1 MLAAA
6 DSLPRS
12 HQSVTHEAR
21 LECATASPERT
32 DGISHTISISG
43 NAGGVQMSTMTE
55 PTTADLVR
63 QIDALREEL
72 AELRERT
79 PLDKAAIIVF
89 SGDLD
94 RLLAS
99 LVLATGAA
107 AAGLETTMF
116 FTFWGLSS
124 LKKKGAGTLAG
135 KSLKEKMFAM
145 MTPGSTEGMGVSQMN
160 YFGVGAKM
168 LRQMMKEKDVT
179 SVEEMM
185 ELARE
190 LGVKRIACT
199 MSMDVM
205 GVDRKELAEDIEL
218 GGVAAFMA
226 EASRARVSLFI

>member
-1 MLAAA
+1 M
-6 DSLPRS
+6 SN
-12 HQSVTHEAR
+12 V
-21 LECATASPERT
+21 LEPA
-32 DGISHTISISG
+32 
-43 NAGGVQMSTMTE
+43 V
-55 PTTADLVR
+55 ADLAR
-63 QIDALREEL
+63 QIEVLREEV

-94 RLLAS
+94 KLLAS

-116 FTFWGLSS
+116 FTFWGLSA
-124 LKKKGAGTLAG
+124 LKKKGAGSLTG

-145 MTPGSTEGMGVSQMN
+145 MTPHSTESMGVSKMN
-160 YFGVGAKM
+160 YFGAGAKM
-168 LRQMMKEKDVT
+168 FRQMMRDKEVT

-185 ELARE
+185 AMAAE

-205 GVDRKELAEDIEL
+205 GVDRSELVDDLEL

-226 EASRARVSLFI
+226 EASRARVSLFL

>member
-1 MLAAA
+1 
-6 DSLPRS
+6 
-12 HQSVTHEAR
+12 
-21 LECATASPERT
+21 
-32 DGISHTISISG
+32 
-43 NAGGVQMSTMTE
+43 MSTVFE
-55 PTTADLVR
+55 PNVAELAR
-63 QIDALREEL
+63 QIDALREEV

-94 RLLAS
+94 KLLAS

-116 FTFWGLSS
+116 FTFWGLSA
-124 LKKKGAGTLAG
+124 LKKKGAGAMSG

-145 MTPGSTEGMGVSQMN
+145 MTPHSTENMGVSKMN
-160 YFGVGAKM
+160 YFGVGAKL
-168 LRQMMKEKDVT
+168 LRRMMQEKDVT
-179 SVEEMM
+179 SVEDLVA
-185 ELARE
+185 LAQE

-205 GVDRKELAEDIEL
+205 GVDRSELADDIEL